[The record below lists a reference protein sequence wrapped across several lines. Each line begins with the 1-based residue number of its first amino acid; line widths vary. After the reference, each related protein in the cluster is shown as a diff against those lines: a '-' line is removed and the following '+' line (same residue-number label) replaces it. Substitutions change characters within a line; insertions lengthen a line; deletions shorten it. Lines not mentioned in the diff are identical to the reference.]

1 MKAKFQSK
9 SDYYKQEQ
17 RTEEPSNYPSD
28 DENPDT
34 CLTAFQKSYVSFPE
48 FTSTNDDRFT
58 EVITATAVP
67 SFCSEPLVKPIW
79 ST

>member
-9 SDYYKQEQ
+9 SDYHKLEQ
-17 RTEEPSNYPSD
+17 QTEPSSD

-48 FTSTNDDRFT
+48 FTSTNDRFT

-67 SFCSEPLVKPIW
+67 SFCSEPRVKPIW
-79 ST
+79 SP